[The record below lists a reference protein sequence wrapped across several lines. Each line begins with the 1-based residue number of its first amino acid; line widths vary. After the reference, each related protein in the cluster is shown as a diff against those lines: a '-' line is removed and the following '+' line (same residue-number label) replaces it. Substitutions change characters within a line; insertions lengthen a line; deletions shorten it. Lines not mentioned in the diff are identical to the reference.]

1 MQTLRRSFAVTAVA
15 ALALTGTGTAAF
27 ADDGPPP
34 IVEYYDYPGADQ
46 IFAEHGIRLLK
57 GDGHILFTDCAAP
70 GSRVEIWS
78 RTSTKSFC
86 FRITADKGYLS
97 LDLAKVYLIW
107 GDNHAM
113 TATMTTN
120 GQTKQVK
127 IEKNQWN
134 SVGEPT
140 DPDKNPSSL
149 VELNSGP
156 A

>member
-1 MQTLRRSFAVTAVA
+1 MNTVRNSFTAVA
-15 ALALTGTGTAAF
+15 FAAAALIGTAPAAF

-34 IVEYYDYPGADQ
+34 IVEYFDYPGADQ

-86 FRITADKGYLS
+86 FRITADRGYLS
-97 LDLAKVYLIW
+97 LDLTKVYLIW
-107 GDNHAM
+107 GDNHELS
-113 TATMTTN
+113 ATMTTN
-120 GQTKQVK
+120 GEAKTVP
-127 IEKNQWN
+127 IAKNQWN
-134 SVGEPT
+134 SVGEAS
-140 DPDKNPSSL
+140 DPDKNPSTL
-149 VELNSGP
+149 VELKSGP